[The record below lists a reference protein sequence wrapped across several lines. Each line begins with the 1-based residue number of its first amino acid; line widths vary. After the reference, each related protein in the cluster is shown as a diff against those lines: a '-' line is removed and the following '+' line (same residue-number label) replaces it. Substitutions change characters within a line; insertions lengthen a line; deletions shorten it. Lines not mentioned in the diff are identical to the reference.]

1 MTTSSLTE
9 RLHLRQ
15 FAMYVLVGGGA
26 AAVNFGAGALVRLI
40 VSGTGVYGASVV
52 FGYVAGTVVAFFLHR
67 RYTFSVA
74 DEAAGPQAARFA
86 VVAAVGLVL
95 CLIFSEAVLWVWGLA
110 GSPLVSRH
118 LAEDLDHV
126 ATIGMNTVYGF
137 LANKFFALRRR
148 DTGLDGGAPQNPGPA
163 GP

>member
-1 MTTSSLTE
+1 MTTTSLID

-26 AAVNFGAGALVRLI
+26 AAVNFGSGALMRLA
-40 VSGTGVYGASVV
+40 SSDSAAMYGASVV
-52 FGYVAGTVVAFFLHR
+52 FGYVVGAVVAFFLHR

-74 DEAAGPQAARFA
+74 DEAAGPQAVRFG
-86 VVAAVGLVL
+86 VVAAIGLFL
-95 CLIFSEAVLWVWGLA
+95 CLIFSEAVLWVWVAA

-118 LAEDLDHV
+118 LAEHLDHV

-137 LANKFFALRRR
+137 IANKFFALRK
-148 DTGLDGGAPQNPGPA
+148 TATSAAP
-163 GP
+163 

>member
-1 MTTSSLTE
+1 MTSLVE

-15 FAMYVLVGGGA
+15 FAIYVLVGGGA
-26 AAVNFGAGALVRLI
+26 AVVNFGSGALVRL
-40 VSGTGVYGASVV
+40 VSTSAAVYGASVV
-52 FGYVAGTVVAFFLHR
+52 VGYVAGTVVAFFLHR

-86 VVAAVGLVL
+86 AVAAVGLFL
-95 CLIFSEAVLWVWGLA
+95 CLIFAEAVLWVWVTA

-148 DTGLDGGAPQNPGPA
+148 DAGGPDRA
-163 GP
+163 G